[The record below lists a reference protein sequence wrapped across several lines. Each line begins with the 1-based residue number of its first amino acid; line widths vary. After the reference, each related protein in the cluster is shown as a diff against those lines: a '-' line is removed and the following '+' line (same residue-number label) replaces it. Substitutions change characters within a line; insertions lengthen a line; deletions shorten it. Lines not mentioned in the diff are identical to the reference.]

1 MQRKS
6 EVKYPSEEKVART
19 LVTIKNLGPQEQF
32 TCNS

>member
-19 LVTIKNLGPQEQF
+19 LVSVKNLGPQEQF
-32 TCNS
+32 TCDS